1 MGLEIDTNNLIIQ
14 AKSEQKAATK
24 ISNDNPI
31 SIFSF
36 DNLKEHKTEL
46 TIAGGIAI
54 VGLMGL
60 SLLTRKK
67 IPMTSTKPFS
77 FFDSHKIRLEL
88 LDFLEKD
95 FLKQNKLDVKPDIFF
110 DLPKTKFAINGVGQ
124 ISPYNNIIMV
134 KRELFTKNYYKIVD
148 MTTKK
153 CSVEAKINWQRTG
166 TFKQLQSIIENE
178 KLDNVIIVPL
188 TRAERMKIAKATVAH
203 EAFHSMQ
210 YANMIMHPDIG
221 LDRMI
226 NEMLK
231 CETKMSQKTKEQL
244 IKTAQKTW
252 NNLIKSGKKI
262 DPNSELGKRT
272 KIQFEDLVNN
282 VKRTNDS
289 TLTYNDYVNSAY
301 ENEAYQKELEFAIKN
316 NLLI

>member
-1 MGLEIDTNNLIIQ
+1 MGLEINTNNLITQ

-31 SIFSF
+31 SIFSL

-46 TIAGGIAI
+46 TIAGGIAT
-54 VGLMGL
+54 VGLVGL

-77 FFDSHKIRLEL
+77 FFDSHRIGLEL

-95 FLKQNKLDVKPDIFF
+95 FLKQNKLDVKPNIFF
-110 DLPKTKFAINGVGQ
+110 DLPKTKLAINGVGQ
-124 ISPYNNIIMV
+124 ISPYNNIIIV
-134 KRELFTKNYYKIVD
+134 NRELFTKNYYKITD
-148 MTTKK
+148 MTTKN
-153 CSVEAKINWQRTG
+153 CSVEAKTNWQRTG
-166 TFKQLQSIIENE
+166 TLKQLQSIIENE
-178 KLDNVIIVPL
+178 KLENVIIEPL

-221 LDRMI
+221 LDKMI
-226 NEMLK
+226 NELLK
-231 CETKMSQKTKEQL
+231 HETKMSKKTKQQL

-252 NNLIKSGKKI
+252 SNLVKSGKKL

-272 KIQFEDLVNN
+272 KTQFEDLVNN
-282 VKRTNDS
+282 VRRTNDGN
-289 TLTYNDYVNSAY
+289 LTYSDYVNAAY
-301 ENEAYQKELEFAIKN
+301 ESEAYQKELEFAIKN